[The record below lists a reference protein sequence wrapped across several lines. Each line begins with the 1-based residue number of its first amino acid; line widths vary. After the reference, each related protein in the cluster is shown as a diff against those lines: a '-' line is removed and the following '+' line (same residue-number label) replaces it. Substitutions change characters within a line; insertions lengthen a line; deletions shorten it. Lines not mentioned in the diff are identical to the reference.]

1 MSLLTLG
8 KVSSWSKQ
16 ISQDSTLSQ
25 EHTSHKQTN
34 QSKPKPQTF
43 LSPDLILRDTIPL
56 PNHSRAR
63 HQTTRGSPYTLSPP
77 KLFNLVNPKP
87 AYPATPIHPH

>member
-8 KVSSWSKQ
+8 KVPSWSKQ

-34 QSKPKPQTF
+34 QSKPKPQTL
-43 LSPDLILRDTIPL
+43 LSRDLILRDTIPL
-56 PNHSRAR
+56 P
-63 HQTTRGSPYTLSPP
+63 
-77 KLFNLVNPKP
+77 
-87 AYPATPIHPH
+87 